1 MRTKPISS
9 IEDEKRPS
17 AGHHSGDGD
26 WVDRETSASC
36 FADLRLAHRFG
47 KLLSQMSEQIGA
59 TVPMACQDWA
69 NTKAAYRFFD
79 NDRVSEAEILAG
91 HFVSTKKRLAGVQ
104 GLALVLHDMTE
115 FSFQREKEIGLL
127 HRTVNGRNS
136 WGKLKH
142 RTVCGLLMHSSLAVT
157 TEGLPLGLAAVKFWT
172 RKKFKGCNAL
182 KKKINPT
189 RVPIEEKESQ
199 RWLDNLREAT
209 LLLAPSERLGPYR
222 RPRRRH
228 LRTFLCRRRSANELF
243 GPHLRGPI
251 GRGWR

>member
-1 MRTKPISS
+1 FTARRTRRFRSLTPLLRRRLGPLQHQRRRLLLPLAGRLGMRTKPISS

-91 HFVSTKKRLAGVQ
+91 HFVSTKKRLAGV
-104 GLALVLHDMTE
+104 
-115 FSFQREKEIGLL
+115 
-127 HRTVNGRNS
+127 
-136 WGKLKH
+136 
-142 RTVCGLLMHSSLAVT
+142 
-157 TEGLPLGLAAVKFWT
+157 
-172 RKKFKGCNAL
+172 
-182 KKKINPT
+182 
-189 RVPIEEKESQ
+189 
-199 RWLDNLREAT
+199 
-209 LLLAPSERLGPYR
+209 
-222 RPRRRH
+222 
-228 LRTFLCRRRSANELF
+228 
-243 GPHLRGPI
+243 
-251 GRGWR
+251 